1 MTPHLATL
9 VRNLQQRKA
18 RRRQPLAVA
27 EGVRLVEEAVDAGLS
42 LEGVIVSEALER
54 TERGR
59 ALRLRLAETGVAMEE
74 LAERDLLDLA
84 DTDTPQ
90 GVLAV
95 FEPPAWTTA
104 DLTVG
109 TGTVHLVVDGVQDP
123 GNVGALLRTG
133 FALGAGGAMLLP
145 GSAHLTHPKV
155 LRAAMGVTFR
165 MPVVELDREAFASWA
180 QREGFTLWA
189 GATGGVDVRTV
200 SRPERLALI
209 VGNEGAGVSAELQG
223 LADAVISVQTVT
235 AVESLNVAVAAG
247 IILHEVMRDT

>member
-18 RRRQPLAVA
+18 RRRHPLAVA
-27 EGVRLVEEAVDAGLS
+27 EGVRLVEEAVDAGLP
-42 LEGVIVSEALER
+42 LEGVIVSETLER
-54 TERGR
+54 TARGR
-59 ALRLRLAETGVAMEE
+59 TLRKRLGDTGVAMEE
-74 LAERDLLDLA
+74 VAERDLLDLA

-95 FEPPAWTTA
+95 FEHPAWSTA

-109 TGTVHLVVDGVQDP
+109 TGTVHLVLDGVQDP

-133 FALGAGGAMLLP
+133 FALGAGGAVLLP

-165 MPVVELDREAFASWA
+165 MPAVALDREAFVSWA
-180 QREGFTLWA
+180 RQESITLWA
-189 GATGGVDVRTV
+189 GAAGGVDVRAV

-223 LADAVISVQTVT
+223 LADAVVSVRTVT